1 MNPSP
6 IYANTAPHA
15 SYPLGGIGTG
25 TISLHASGQL
35 TEFEIFNRPSQ
46 GKKLP
51 YSFFAM
57 HSEWAGHADTRVLE
71 APQTPDFDLAR
82 GCHPHRVMGLPRFAA
97 STMQVNV
104 PFARVE
110 FEDDALPL
118 QVSLTAFNPLIPL
131 CEDDSGIPAALFR
144 FRVRNISG
152 SPARV
157 LVACS
162 MPDIHNHT
170 GFDCMENYL
179 PSGQTFSEARRAGG
193 VSGLFMDGRAVPAD
207 ALTYANNA
215 ILTPGEDAL
224 ILPAWRRG
232 GWWDGVTSFWD
243 SFCRGELQAEAEGAD
258 AQSAIGPAGCRVGT
272 VGMRREI
279 APGGSADFTFVL
291 SWYVPNRVR
300 GWFAQDNP
308 GRTMKNYYATRFSDA
323 WEAGACL
330 LQNADRLEAASRR
343 FSDALYGSTLPP
355 QVVEAAAA
363 NLTVLRSNTCWR
375 CEDGTFMAWEGCL
388 EQEGSCHGTCTH
400 VWNYAQAAAFLFPGL
415 ERSARL
421 NEFLVETAADGKMS
435 FRTQQRFGLPPFDMH
450 AAADGQLGTI
460 VRAYREY
467 LLGGG
472 EAFLRAVY
480 PAAQRALSYA
490 ERTWDPD
497 GDGLLEAR
505 QHNTYDIEFFG
516 VNPLSGVF
524 YLAAL
529 RAMEEM
535 ARALG
540 LPEDAGTYRERFVRS
555 SKLLDERCFTG
566 EYYVQL
572 ESAPNAHPY
581 QFGRGCLSDQLLGQ
595 TLACLTG
602 LGGLLPEEHLQSA
615 AAAIF
620 RHNFLTGDAR
630 GACLQRL
637 YVAPDEPGLVLCSWP
652 DSGKPDFPFVYSDE
666 VWTGV
671 EYQVATL
678 LVCEGMVDEAL
689 RIVRAVRRRY
699 DGVRRNPFSE
709 IECGYHYARSLASW
723 GLIPALSGF
732 TRRAEGGFTFSP
744 RVCQDDFHCFFSDG
758 SRWGVLHQTRGEDGA
773 LSQRV
778 EVLGGAP
785 L

>member
-1 MNPSP
+1 M
-6 IYANTAPHA
+6 
-15 SYPLGGIGTG
+15 
-25 TISLHASGQL
+25 
-35 TEFEIFNRPSQ
+35 
-46 GKKLP
+46 
-51 YSFFAM
+51 
-57 HSEWAGHADTRVLE
+57 
-71 APQTPDFDLAR
+71 
-82 GCHPHRVMGLPRFAA
+82 
-97 STMQVNV
+97 
-104 PFARVE
+104 
-110 FEDDALPL
+110 
-118 QVSLTAFNPLIPL
+118 
-131 CEDDSGIPAALFR
+131 
-144 FRVRNISG
+144 
-152 SPARV
+152 
-157 LVACS
+157 
-162 MPDIHNHT
+162 
-170 GFDCMENYL
+170 
-179 PSGQTFSEARRAGG
+179 
-193 VSGLFMDGRAVPAD
+193 
-207 ALTYANNA
+207 
-215 ILTPGEDAL
+215 
-224 ILPAWRRG
+224 
-232 GWWDGVTSFWD
+232 
-243 SFCRGELQAEAEGAD
+243 D
-258 AQSAIGPAGCRVGT
+258 AQSAIGPAGCLVGS
-272 VGMRREI
+272 VGVRREI
-279 APGGSADFTFVL
+279 APGASADFTFVV

-300 GWFAQDNP
+300 GWFPQDNP
-308 GRTMKNYYATRFSDA
+308 GQTMKNYYATRFADA
-323 WEAGACL
+323 WEAGAYL
-330 LQNADRLEAASRR
+330 LQNAERLERDSRR

-421 NEFLVETAADGKMS
+421 NEFLVETAGDGKMS

-540 LPEDAGTYRERFVRS
+540 LSKDAAAYRGRFEES
-555 SKLLDERCFTG
+555 AKLLDERCFTG

-602 LGGLLPEEHLQSA
+602 LGSLLPEPHLKSA
-615 AAAIF
+615 AAAVF
-620 RHNFLTGDAR
+620 RHNFLPGEAR

-652 DSGKPDFPFVYSDE
+652 DGGKPDFPFVYSDE
-666 VWTGV
+666 VWTGI

-689 RIVRAVRRRY
+689 QIVRAVRRRY

-732 TRRAEGGFTFSP
+732 TPRADGFMFSP
-744 RVCQDDFHCFFSDG
+744 RIRQDDFHCFFSDG
-758 SRWGVLHQTRGEDGA
+758 LRWGVLHQTRGADGE
-773 LSQRV
+773 LHQQT